1 MFEFS
6 LEFSAPH
13 TPHTYTWLKNQQE
26 EQQKQARRAQEAQ
39 KSPEPRL
46 AGLVISWIASWYGGG
61 GAYISRVSHISH

>member
-13 TPHTYTWLKNQQE
+13 THTHMAQE
-26 EQQKQARRAQEAQ
+26 EQKQARRAQKAQ

-46 AGLVISWIASWYGGG
+46 AGFVISLIASWYGRGEG
-61 GAYISRVSHISH
+61 LHFTHFTLITHFGLR